1 MRVTLD
7 YGRTGMAVELP
18 DSAVRHVLGIS
29 AEPPLGD
36 SAAAVRDALA
46 SPIGTPPLSELAKG
60 KPDACIVLCDIT
72 RPVPNAVILGEMLPV
87 LRAAGIPEE
96 RITLLIA
103 TGTHRPNHGDELVEM
118 LGERV
123 ADSRLRIVNH
133 DCADPSTH
141 RVVGAGPGGIPA
153 DLDTR
158 WLDASLRITVGLIEP
173 HFMAGYSGGRK
184 LIMPGIAGLGA
195 IQAWHSPRFLEH
207 PLATNGVL
215 DGNPVHEENLAIA
228 RMAPA
233 DLICDVTI
241 DAERR
246 VTGVFAGHMERAWAA
261 GVEFV
266 ARQVRPAIPAAVD
279 VVVTCGGGHPLDAS
293 FYQVVKGLVTA
304 SAICRPGGTIVAAAR
319 MAEGIG
325 SAHFR
330 GLLERTEDLDG
341 LVDRMSAP
349 DWVPVPEQ
357 WQVEMLAK
365 AARGRRLVLVTDGA
379 SPEEVRRCHVESAS
393 TVESAVAAALERS
406 GPGAT
411 LAVIPKGPYVVP
423 WVDTGSAVA

>member
-1 MRVTLD
+1 MRVHLD
-7 YGRTGMAVELP
+7 YGRSGMPVELP
-18 DSAVRHVLGIS
+18 DSAVRHHLGIA
-29 AEPPLGD
+29 AEPPLAD
-36 SAAAVRDALA
+36 PAAAVRDALA
-46 SPIGTPPLSELAKG
+46 APIGTASLAALASG
-60 KPDACIVLCDIT
+60 KSDACIVLCDIT

-87 LRAAGIPEE
+87 LVAAGIPFE

-103 TGTHRPNHGDELVEM
+103 TGTHRPNVGDELVEM
-118 LGERV
+118 LGESV
-123 ADSRLRIVNH
+123 ANSGVRIVNH
-133 DCADPSTH
+133 DCEDPETH
-141 RVVGAGPGGIPA
+141 RVVGLGPGGIPA

-184 LIMPGIAGLGA
+184 LIMPGVAALAA

-215 DGNPVHEENLAIA
+215 DGNPVHAENLAIA
-228 RMAPA
+228 RLAPA

-246 VTGVFAGHMERAWAA
+246 VTGVFAGHMERAWEV

-266 ARQVRPAIPAAVD
+266 ARQVRPAIPEPVD
-279 VVVTCGGGHPLDAS
+279 IVVTCGGGHPLDAS

-304 SAICRPGGTIVAAAR
+304 SAICKPGGTIVAAAR

-341 LVDRMSAP
+341 LVERMSAA
-349 DWVPVPEQ
+349 DWIPVPEQ

-365 AARGRRLVLVTDGA
+365 AARGRRLVLVTEGA
-379 SPEEVRRCHVESAS
+379 SPDEVRRCHLESAQ
-393 TVESAVAAALERS
+393 TVETAVEAALARS
-406 GPGAT
+406 GVGAT
-411 LAVIPKGPYVVP
+411 L
-423 WVDTGSAVA
+423 